1 MNKILK
7 MALLLSPIIFCLGCG
22 GDPIEVT
29 RVPKESAPSES
40 AQAALPDAPQ
50 VEDENSRMPPP
61 AATTASGEVA
71 WKTPSGWK
79 QEPAS
84 GMRRASFSVQG
95 EDGLSADVSV
105 VNLPGS
111 AGGLLQNINR
121 WREQIALPPLSEK
134 ELGAHLQRTASAAG
148 TVRWVDF
155 VSSAPL
161 EGKHKRRVLAAVLEQ
176 SGQSW
181 FFKMSGDDPAV
192 AAGRRDFIRFLES
205 LRPPK

>member
-1 MNKILK
+1 MRGFFIA
-7 MALLLSPIIFCLGCG
+7 ALFLAPIILSLGCG

-40 AQAALPDAPQ
+40 AQAALPDTPRAEEDNAP
-50 VEDENSRMPPP
+50 MAAP
-61 AATTASGEVA
+61 AATTAASEVA
-71 WKTPSGWK
+71 WKAPSGWK
-79 QEPAS
+79 EEPAS

-95 EDGLSADVSV
+95 DDGLAADVSV

-134 ELGAHLQRTASAAG
+134 ELASHLQKTASAAG
-148 TVRWVDF
+148 TVQWVDF

-192 AAGRRDFIRFLES
+192 AAGRPDFIRFLES
-205 LRPPK
+205 LRPR